1 MTGRPTDYCK
11 EIADLICE
19 RIADGESLRA
29 ICRDA
34 DMPARSTVFRW
45 LSLEDGFSDLYARA
59 KEEAAELFAE
69 EIVEIADERE
79 GKAIMGD
86 GQEVAVVF
94 DSTAVARNRLRI
106 DARKWVAAKLKPRK
120 YGDKLQQEVTGPN
133 GSPLGPAVIVIPPD
147 MSPSDAAKAYQD
159 IIDRT

>member
-1 MTGRPTDYCK
+1 MERGRPSDYSLDM
-11 EIADLICE
+11 ALAICE

-29 ICRDA
+29 ICKDD

-45 LSLEDGFSDLYARA
+45 LSLEEGFSDLYARA
-59 KEEAAELFAE
+59 KEESAELFAE

-79 GKAIMGD
+79 GKAIMAD

-94 DSTAVARNRLRI
+94 DGNAVARNRLRV

-120 YGDKLQQEVTGPN
+120 YGDKIQQEVTGAD
-133 GSPLGPAVIVIPPD
+133 GAPLTVVVRKFG
-147 MSPSDAAKAYQD
+147 DA
-159 IIDRT
+159 